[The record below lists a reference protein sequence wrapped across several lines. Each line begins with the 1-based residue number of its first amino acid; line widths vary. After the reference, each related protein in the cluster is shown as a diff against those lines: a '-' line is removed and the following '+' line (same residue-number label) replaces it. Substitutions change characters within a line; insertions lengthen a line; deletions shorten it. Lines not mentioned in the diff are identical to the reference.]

1 MSTIQIIKVV
11 IITLL
16 LQIFFIEII
25 PTKSAQGPTINKN
38 FITPLRVVNDESKIN
53 TTQNVT
59 TEKVTAGN
67 KSNEDNV
74 TTSKEH
80 WRNGATLIMGYST
93 VSGLMEK
100 NMSQNQ
106 KVKIRLFPGAKI
118 KDVFHYAIPSL
129 EKKHDYVILNFRAND
144 TPYKTGL
151 DISNEIW
158 K

>member
-38 FITPLRVVNDESKIN
+38 FVTPLRVVNDESKIN

-80 WRNGATLIMGYST
+80 WRNGATLIMGDST

-100 NMSQNQ
+100 SMSQN
-106 KVKIRLFPGAKI
+106 
-118 KDVFHYAIPSL
+118 
-129 EKKHDYVILNFRAND
+129 
-144 TPYKTGL
+144 
-151 DISNEIW
+151 
-158 K
+158 